1 MLLSR
6 IIRRIR
12 LGWYALMR
20 HRYREQLR
28 KLFGPTTTIISN
40 NCFGGRISQDLGYAY
55 NSPTVGLFFY
65 YPDYVV
71 FLQHLREFLAQPLLF
86 KKEVK
91 LSGGGEVKKPYPVGC
106 LSFQGLEVEIH
117 FLHYPTEAVAAE
129 TWTRRV
135 RRINWDDM
143 VVLGGDVDG
152 CTEED
157 IEAFS
162 RLPYKRKLFFAKR
175 DRTGMEVCRV
185 SVLGSPR
192 FTNMY
197 ELAHCFYPHLC
208 RYIRQLKIGRT

>member
-71 FLQHLREFLAQPLLF
+71 FLQHLREFLAQPLLL

-91 LSGGGEVKKPYPVGC
+91 LSGGVK
-106 LSFQGLEVEIH
+106 LRNL
-117 FLHYPTEAVAAE
+117 
-129 TWTRRV
+129 
-135 RRINWDDM
+135 
-143 VVLGGDVDG
+143 
-152 CTEED
+152 
-157 IEAFS
+157 
-162 RLPYKRKLFFAKR
+162 
-175 DRTGMEVCRV
+175 
-185 SVLGSPR
+185 
-192 FTNMY
+192 
-197 ELAHCFYPHLC
+197 
-208 RYIRQLKIGRT
+208 IR